1 MFYYSSPD
9 GGLHWRGQED
19 SVPPD
24 WTRISKP
31 SYDTAMARFEVTLAR
46 QQEQIR
52 VTEQAAA
59 EKDYTDLIAAGIP
72 PRVAARILG
81 RGA

>member
-31 SYDTAMARFEVTLAR
+31 SYDTAMARYEKTLVRRHA
-46 QQEQIR
+46 QI
-52 VTEQAAA
+52 VEAEQAEAEQDYAA
-59 EKDYTDLIAAGIP
+59 LIAAGVP
-72 PRVAARILG
+72 PRVAARIIG